1 MIANLKNYEP
11 ATVEFVIPEQARE
24 IFPAKLFDGADSE
37 KEVMDIVVEHF
48 SVLFPEGEMA
58 TRKMDDFE
66 VAEIREEYC
75 LKQENVL
82 PKRLQE
88 LNEAIETAKRIKRDA
103 EERYTSLLTE
113 IRDLAA
119 EVKAGV
125 KDYNL
130 SPVSTVRLA
139 LNGYYVFYSWVNG
152 EFVLTKAERIPEWDK
167 RSLWSQEDKNRE
179 AMKTLFG
186 IDFPEVEKPTS
197 DEEFEEDD
205 EV

>member
-1 MIANLKNYEP
+1 MLANLKNYEP
-11 ATVEFVIPEQARE
+11 ENIEFVIPQQAKE
-24 IFPAKLFDGADSE
+24 IFPAKLFNGAESE
-37 KEVMDIVVEHF
+37 KEVMDVVLENF
-48 SVLFPEGEMA
+48 TVLFPEGEMA
-58 TRKMDDFE
+58 TRKMDDYE
-66 VAEIREEYC
+66 IAETREEYC
-75 LKQENVL
+75 LKQENIL

-88 LNEAIETAKRIKRDA
+88 LNEAIETAKRIKKDA

-125 KDYNL
+125 KDFNL
-130 SPVSTVRLA
+130 SPVSTIRIA

-179 AMKTLFG
+179 AMKRLFG
-186 IDFPEVEKPTS
+186 IDFPEVEKPAV
-197 DEEFEEDD
+197 DELDDEDD
-205 EV
+205 DV